1 MKKIISIIILS
12 VMLSVSVFGCSQS
25 GTEIK
30 ENTENSIVI
39 WANLNTNEI
48 EELQKIADTWEKKNG
63 KEVIIYS
70 TAATGA
76 DFIETAKSSKPDM
89 FFGVSAEDAGRLSK
103 AGACEEIPED
113 FISQDEYVSDD
124 LIKATSME
132 GKQIGVPVTQ
142 ETVVLYYN
150 KDLVDEVPETMEE
163 VVDVGKEKGLAFE
176 VTNYYFSYGFVL
188 SQGGYTYKENEDG
201 SYDINNLGVNNEGA
215 IKGYKFIQ
223 DLTNSKDGILGG
235 ITDYLAST
243 KFSEGNTAFY
253 IGESGRIRT
262 FDNAKVNYGISKIPS
277 LNGKEVTPYK
287 YVRMAVVSKDSSK
300 KEETFSLLKEFIQK
314 SDEIF
319 MKTGPYAPVYAK
331 SLDSNTYNNN
341 EKLQVL
347 LDECNSGVLLPNNL
361 ENEAINMVMS
371 GELTKLVQGE
381 VTPEECGK
389 ELEEEIPDTIDK
401 VLTYDD

>member
-1 MKKIISIIILS
+1 MKKIVSMIIFGVILTT
-12 VMLSVSVFGCSQS
+12 SVFGCGKS
-25 GTEIK
+25 GNEIK
-30 ENTENSIVI
+30 ENTEDSIVI

-48 EELQKIADTWEKKNG
+48 EELQKIVDKWEKNNER
-63 KEVIIYS
+63 EVIIYS
-70 TAATGA
+70 TAATGT
-76 DFIETAKSSKPDM
+76 DFIETAKSTKPDM
-89 FFGVSAEDAGRLSK
+89 FFGVSAEDVGRLSK
-103 AGACEEIPED
+103 SGGCAEIPED
-113 FISQDEYVSDD
+113 FISQEEYISED
-124 LIKATSME
+124 LTKATSID

-150 KDLVDEVPETMEE
+150 KDMISEVPETMEE
-163 VVDVGKEKGLAFE
+163 VVDIAKDKGMAFE

-201 SYDINNLGVNNEGA
+201 SYDIKDLGVNNEGA
-215 IKGYKFIQ
+215 INGYKFLQ
-223 DLTNSKDGILGG
+223 ELTNSKDGILGG

-262 FDNAKVNYGISKIPS
+262 FDNAKVNYGIAKIPT

-287 YVRMAVVSKDSSK
+287 YVRMAIVSEDSDK

-319 MKTGPYAPVYAK
+319 MKTGPYAPVYSK
-331 SLDSNTYNNN
+331 SLDSSTYKNN

-371 GELTKLVQGE
+371 GVLTKLVQGE
-381 VTPEECGK
+381 ITPKECGK
-389 ELEEEIPDTIDK
+389 ELEKEIPDTIDK